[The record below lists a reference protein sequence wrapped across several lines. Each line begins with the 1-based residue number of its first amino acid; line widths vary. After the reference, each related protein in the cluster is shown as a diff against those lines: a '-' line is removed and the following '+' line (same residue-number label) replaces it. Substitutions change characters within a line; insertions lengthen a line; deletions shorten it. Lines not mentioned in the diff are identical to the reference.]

1 MKCNFAIN
9 TFSSPSRPIVKIPSR
24 IKLLGAVFAPSFRHV
39 LFSLRREIEGKC
51 GPRSLDR
58 IWSKEQRWQ
67 DHIFL
72 AGVRLGLYLMSRQ
85 DSHYEPSVIGW
96 KTAQLLNKVGSNEDL
111 YRLTRD
117 DIHWAEA
124 GWLSWL
130 MISSSF
136 SWHYGAVTACHY
148 TRPLHKC
155 QTKSWLPRQIP
166 TTGSWIAVISV
177 PGYLSGRSQGTDN
190 TLLTTSQAQTA
201 QWPVSHPT
209 WAGRRN

>member
-1 MKCNFAIN
+1 MEWSVI
-9 TFSSPSRPIVKIPSR
+9 
-24 IKLLGAVFAPSFRHV
+24 LLSTHFHLPPAQLLKFHPGSNWALAVFAPSFRHV

-117 DIHWAEA
+117 DIHRAEA
-124 GWLSWL
+124 GWLHDHEFL
-130 MISSSF
+130 MTLRSSDSVSLHPASLQMSDQVLTPETNTNNRKLDCSDQCPGLF
-136 SWHYGAVTACHY
+136 V
-148 TRPLHKC
+148 RP
-155 QTKSWLPRQIP
+155 Q
-166 TTGSWIAVISV
+166 
-177 PGYLSGRSQGTDN
+177 SGDR
-190 TLLTTSQAQTA
+190 
-201 QWPVSHPT
+201 
-209 WAGRRN
+209 

>member
-1 MKCNFAIN
+1 MEWSVI
-9 TFSSPSRPIVKIPSR
+9 
-24 IKLLGAVFAPSFRHV
+24 LLSTHFHLPPAQLLKFHPGSNWALAVFAPSFRHV

-124 GWLSWL
+124 GWLTWL
-130 MISSSF
+130 HDQLEFLMTLRSSDSVSLHPASPQMSDQVLTPETNTNNRKLDCSDQCPRLF
-136 SWHYGAVTACHY
+136 V
-148 TRPLHKC
+148 RP
-155 QTKSWLPRQIP
+155 Q
-166 TTGSWIAVISV
+166 
-177 PGYLSGRSQGTDN
+177 SGDR
-190 TLLTTSQAQTA
+190 
-201 QWPVSHPT
+201 
-209 WAGRRN
+209 

>member
-124 GWLSWL
+124 GWLTWL
-130 MISSSF
+130 HDQLEFLMTLRSSDSV
-136 SWHYGAVTACHY
+136 S
-148 TRPLHKC
+148 LHPASV
-155 QTKSWLPRQIP
+155 QMSDQVSRQIP

-177 PGYLSGRSQGTDN
+177 PGYLSGRNQGTDN